1 MMTCGSRLDTL
12 SVDMVPSTTSHLNV
26 PGTPVTVAKLTIALF
41 AKEIGKK
48 CEQVKL
54 HEQQSLSKTD
64 KICKNENTVQI
75 VQKKAIYPSY
85 LND

>member
-12 SVDMVPSTTSHLNV
+12 SADTVPSTTSHLNV
-26 PGTPVTVAKLTIALF
+26 PGTPVTVVRATIALF

-54 HEQQSLSKTD
+54 HEQQSLTKTD
-64 KICKNENTVQI
+64 KYAKMKILCRLYNKRLYTN
-75 VQKKAIYPSY
+75 K
-85 LND
+85 L